1 MAKAVDI
8 SPILTYIY
16 RMKEK
21 EIIIKP
27 RSITAKQYST
37 LILELNMII
46 EAWKPY
52 AKLELKA
59 PGLKKILGWGQK
71 RHDEKD

>member
-1 MAKAVDI
+1 
-8 SPILTYIY
+8 
-16 RMKEK
+16 MKEK

-27 RSITAKQYST
+27 RRITSKQYST
-37 LILELNMII
+37 LLLELNMVL

-59 PGLKKILGWGQK
+59 PGLKKILGWGTRRYDQK
-71 RHDEKD
+71 E